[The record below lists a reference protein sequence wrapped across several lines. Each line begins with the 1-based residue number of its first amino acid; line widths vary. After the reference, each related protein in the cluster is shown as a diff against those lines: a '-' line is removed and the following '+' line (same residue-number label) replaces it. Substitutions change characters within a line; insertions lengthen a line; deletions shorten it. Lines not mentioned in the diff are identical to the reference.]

1 VSARAKARGLEYD
14 DRVVVCW
21 RKVGVRAV
29 ARGVKDSHFVTVV
42 AVLDVGLGAGL
53 RCQARRGWLC
63 PVAAIRQK

>member
-1 VSARAKARGLEYD
+1 MRAF
-14 DRVVVCW
+14 
-21 RKVGVRAV
+21 